1 MQVKT
6 SRLLPLVFEGFSAD
20 DPLSVLDAGD
30 ASPETVAF
38 FGRIQCRLHVAD
50 LYTHSAFLNETR
62 STESTSWSEVVEA
75 LGDPDAR
82 KFDILLF
89 WDFLNFLD
97 GPRLRSFSDVIL
109 PYMHKGSRAHAILAF
124 SSANSVPR
132 SRYGIKDVDQ
142 ILVDDEP
149 DGLITHVTSRREIE
163 RSLPWLTVSKSVLW
177 RDNRLELVMSVN
189 DEFPV

>member
-1 MQVKT
+1 MQVKS

-50 LYTHSAFLNETR
+50 LYTHTAFLGDASPET
-62 STESTSWSEVVEA
+62 TNWSEVAEA
-75 LGDPDAR
+75 LGDSNAR
-82 KFDILLF
+82 QFDILLF

-97 GPRLRSFSDVIL
+97 GPRLRSFSEVIL
-109 PYMHKGSRAHAILAF
+109 PYVHKGSRAHAILAF

-132 SRYGIKDVDQ
+132 SRYSIKDVDQ
-142 ILVDDEP
+142 ILVEDEEES
-149 DGLITHVTSRREIE
+149 LIPHVTSRREIE
-163 RSLPWLTVSKSVLW
+163 RHLPWLTVSKSVLW
-177 RDNRLELVMSVN
+177 RDNRLELVMFVN
-189 DEFPV
+189 DEFPL